1 MHVPFSEIP
10 SGQSSSHMFYGCEI
24 KSRLDVRQREMGGRQ
39 KKIKYVTSNSTNLAS
54 KPFMTEVRNE
64 IKLEAKG
71 KDTNTRR
78 EWGNIR

>member
-1 MHVPFSEIP
+1 
-10 SGQSSSHMFYGCEI
+10 
-24 KSRLDVRQREMGGRQ
+24 MGGRQ